1 MASQSSVLH
10 IGYPKAASTFL
21 QQYLDAHPEVSLQI
35 VGTAP
40 MVDSVA
46 PHSAPPI
53 SGDAGSSVCVYS
65 NEKIAESL
73 IITGD
78 RGVWRK
84 HRFTPGAWDIVDPH
98 INISPF
104 ETARRFKQRLNP
116 DRVLILIRDQVEWLQ
131 SSYKYFLP
139 RLPPRQRAFADFCAT
154 PLGRVYLM
162 AGHVDRLIEAYQNV
176 FGRSSV
182 SVIRVEEFAA
192 NPIMAASSLCR
203 FLGVQTQPFPPGKA
217 NEGSKNNVAVI
228 HRRFPI
234 IERAPAF
241 VRKAGSAIVSRLSSD
256 RPTIFS
262 RGEIEQIQ
270 ARYRESNCRANA
282 LL

>member
-35 VGTAP
+35 VGIAP
-40 MVDSVA
+40 MVDLVA
-46 PHSAPPI
+46 PHSPPSI
-53 SGDAGSSVCVYS
+53 LADGSPSVRVYS

-73 IITGD
+73 IITGN
-78 RGVWRK
+78 RCVWRK

-98 INISPF
+98 VSISPL
-104 ETARRFKQRLNP
+104 ETARRFKQWLNP
-116 DRVLILIRDQVEWLQ
+116 ERILILIRNQVEWLQ

-139 RLPPRQRAFADFCAT
+139 RLPPRQRTFADFCAT

-162 AGHVDRLIEAYQNV
+162 AGHVDHLVEAYQTV

-182 SVIRVEEFAA
+182 SVIRVEEFAT
-192 NPIMAASSLCR
+192 NPTMAASSLCR
-203 FLGVQTQPFPPGKA
+203 FLGVHTQPFPTGKA
-217 NEGSKNNVAVI
+217 NEGSKNNVAAI
-228 HRRFPI
+228 HARFPI

-241 VRKAGSAIVSRLSSD
+241 VRKAGRAVVSRLIAD

-262 RGEIEQIQ
+262 RNEIEQIQ
-270 ARYRESNCRANA
+270 ARYRESNRRVNA